1 MPQLFKDFQ
10 VPTLADWKKLTEKEL
25 KGADIDQ
32 LGLWLQSDGFEARPA
47 YLREETEKLP
57 MYGQTIRPLRFD
69 QQNND
74 WLICTDIR
82 VEDVEEANAELLHKL
97 SLGAQAVTIDLNGHD
112 FARDE
117 FDALFDGV
125 VVDAIAVS
133 FTNAY
138 NALRFQSDYFAWRAA
153 PSSSPNGG
161 ELPSSKGGAGGGQHI
176 YGGFWFEHITS
187 DLAASLISNNPH
199 HAFGA
204 VGLDCQQFYMKGAN
218 IPQQLGASLAWGNE
232 ILNGLRTQGISFEQ
246 VADNLG
252 FSLAIGS
259 SFLPEIAKFRLM
271 RFLWARVLQQHGA
284 SSKRWKT
291 WVHAQTGERHLSSL
305 DTPVNLLRENAQ
317 AMSAVFGGVDAL
329 TINPFRQDEPEL
341 ADRMAINTQHLMK
354 EEARLD
360 RVIDPAAGSYYVE
373 HLTDILGKKAWDFFL
388 EIEERGGYSVCAADG
403 FLEDAFASSDEA
415 YYSEVEKLERVLIGT
430 NKYPSP
436 FEKSNDKDVDED

>member
-1 MPQLFKDFQ
+1 MPKLFGEFKT
-10 VPTLADWKKLTEKEL
+10 PSITDWKKLAATEL
-25 KGADIDQ
+25 KGTDIDQ
-32 LGLWLQSDGFEARPA
+32 LHLWLESDGFEARPA
-47 YLREETEKLP
+47 YFRAETEKLP
-57 MYGQTIRPLRFD
+57 MYGQSIRPLRFD
-69 QQNND
+69 QLNND

-82 VEDVEEANAELLHKL
+82 VETVEEANSELLHKL

-117 FDALFDGV
+117 FDGLFDGV
-125 VVDAIAVS
+125 VVDAIAIS
-133 FTNAY
+133 FTNPY
-138 NALRFQSDYFAWRAA
+138 NVLRFQSDYFAWTEK
-153 PSSSPNGG
+153 NGYPG
-161 ELPSSKGGAGGGQHI
+161 EDLM
-176 YGGFWFEHITS
+176 GGFWFTDMNA
-187 DLAASLISNNPH
+187 DLAAALINANTR

-232 ILNGLRTQGISFEQ
+232 ILNGLRAQGISFEQ

-259 SFLPEIAKFRLM
+259 SFLPEVAKFRLM

-317 AMSAVFGGVDAL
+317 AMSAVFGGVDSL

-354 EEARLD
+354 EEAHLD

-373 HLTDILGKKAWDFFL
+373 HLTDILGKKSWDFFL
-388 EIEERGGYSVCAADG
+388 EIEERGGYSGCASDG
-403 FLEDAFASSDEA
+403 FLEDAFSRSDEA
-415 YYSEVEKLERVLIGT
+415 YYAEVEKLERVLIGT

-436 FEKSNDKDVDED
+436 FEKSNDKVEEDEA

>member
-1 MPQLFKDFQ
+1 MPKLFEDFK
-10 VPTLADWKKLTEKEL
+10 VPSLDEWKKLTEKEL
-25 KGADIDQ
+25 KGKDINN
-32 LGLWLQSDGFEARPA
+32 LSLWLESDGFEAKPA
-47 YLREETEKLP
+47 YFRKDTEKLP
-57 MYGQTIRPLRFD
+57 KYGQTIRPLRFD

-74 WLICTDIR
+74 WLICADVR
-82 VEDVEEANAELLHKL
+82 VEDVGEANAEILHKL
-97 SLGAQAVTIDLNGHD
+97 SLGASAITIDLNGHD

-117 FDALFDGV
+117 FNALFDGV
-125 VVDAIAVS
+125 IVDAIAVS
-133 FTNAY
+133 FCNAY
-138 NALRFQSDYFAWRAA
+138 NPLRFQSDYFAWTEK
-153 PSSSPNGG
+153 NGYSA
-161 ELPSSKGGAGGGQHI
+161 ENLM
-176 YGGFWFEHITS
+176 GGFWFEQMNA
-187 DLAASLISNNPH
+187 DLATAIINDNSR

-204 VGLDCQQFYMKGAN
+204 VGLDCQRFYMKGAN
-218 IPQQLGASLAWGNE
+218 ISQQLGASLAWGNE
-232 ILNGLRTQGISFEQ
+232 LLNGLRERGISFEQ
-246 VADNLG
+246 VSDNLG

-284 SSKRWKT
+284 ASKRWKT

-388 EIEERGGYSVCAADG
+388 EIEERGGYSVCSADG
-403 FLEDAFASSDEA
+403 FLEDEFAKSDEA
-415 YYSEVEKLERVLIGT
+415 YYKEVEELQRVLIGT
-430 NKYPSP
+430 NKFPSP
-436 FEKSNDKDVDED
+436 FEKSNDKVEE

>member
-1 MPQLFKDFQ
+1 MPKLFEEFRAPSVDE
-10 VPTLADWKKLTEKEL
+10 WKKLTEKEL
-25 KGADIDQ
+25 KGKDIDN
-32 LGLWLQSDGFEARPA
+32 LSLWLESDGFEARPA
-47 YLREETEKLP
+47 YFREETEKLP

-138 NALRFQSDYFAWRAA
+138 NALRFQSDYFAWTEK
-153 PSSSPNGG
+153 NGYTA
-161 ELPSSKGGAGGGQHI
+161 ENLM
-176 YGGFWFEHITS
+176 GGFWFEQMNA
-187 DLAASLISNNPH
+187 DLAAALINDNTR

-204 VGLDCQQFYMKGAN
+204 VGLNCQQFYMKGAN

-232 ILNGLRTQGISFEQ
+232 ILNGLRAQGNSFEQ
-246 VADNLG
+246 VSDNLG

-259 SFLPEIAKFRLM
+259 SFLPEVAKFRLM

-329 TINPFRQDEPEL
+329 TINPFRQDEREL

-360 RVIDPAAGSYYVE
+360 RVIDPAAGSYYLE
-373 HLTDILGKKAWDFFL
+373 HLTDILGKKAWGFFL
-388 EIEERGGYSVCAADG
+388 EIEERGGYSICASDG
-403 FLEDAFASSDEA
+403 FLEDAFAKTDEA
-415 YYSEVEKLERVLIGT
+415 YYAEVEKLERVLIGT

-436 FEKSNDKDVDED
+436 FENSNDKVNED